1 MRSAG
6 YDDSPVVMPEVTH
19 FLSEQDVADLAEY
32 LTEN

>member
-19 FLSEQDVADLAEY
+19 FLSEQYEAKAKIQ
-32 LTEN
+32 EN